1 MNKPFI
7 TEEEFLEL
15 GRTEIDT
22 PKALAEAL
30 HTLRPQ
36 MTLTE
41 EGAGNCIAIS
51 SCRFLPHALQ
61 DSPSRPGAMSE
72 RGARKSPDGL
82 TTVSRRSVMA
92 MQATSSSRTPKMIS
106 PGISSGTIS
115 KILRKPTKPTS
126 TTSTRRCATKA
137 L

>member
-41 EGAGNCIAIS
+41 EGAGKLYRNIQLS
-51 SCRFLPHALQ
+51 LF
-61 DSPSRPGAMSE
+61 
-72 RGARKSPDGL
+72 
-82 TTVSRRSVMA
+82 
-92 MQATSSSRTPKMIS
+92 ATR
-106 PGISSGTIS
+106 
-115 KILRKPTKPTS
+115 L
-126 TTSTRRCATKA
+126 
-137 L
+137 